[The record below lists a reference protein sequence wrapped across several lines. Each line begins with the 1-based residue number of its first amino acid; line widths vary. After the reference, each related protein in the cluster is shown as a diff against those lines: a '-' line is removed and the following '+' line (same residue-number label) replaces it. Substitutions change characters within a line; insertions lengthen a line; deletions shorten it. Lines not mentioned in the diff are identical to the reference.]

1 MSDCAAHSKRIIA
14 GLALVAGLAL
24 PVAAEGPRRVVSI
37 NLCTDLLA
45 MQMAAPGQLVSVSN
59 LAADPHSSVMA
70 AEAAAYPA
78 NYGLVEE
85 VFLLKP
91 DLVVAGEYTA
101 RATTSLL
108 ERLGIPVVKFAPA
121 TSLDDIP
128 AHLERMGAALGREA
142 EAQAMIEAF
151 NADRAALAPTGDDL
165 RPLAALYYAN
175 GYSTGLNT
183 LSGRVLDAAGLRNAA
198 AEAGLVRGG
207 TLPLE
212 VLIMAAP
219 DMVIRGNRYPGA
231 SRSEDILDHP
241 ALAHLGASS
250 ETPILADRD
259 WICGT
264 PRILDVVARLTEA
277 RATLEDA
284 R

>member
-1 MSDCAAHSKRIIA
+1 MLGSVRRSKRIIA

-24 PVAAEGPRRVVSI
+24 PAAADAPRRVVSI

-45 MQMAAPGQLVSVSN
+45 MQIAAPGQLVSVSN

-70 AEAAAYPA
+70 DEAAAYPA
-78 NYGLVEE
+78 NYGLAEE

-108 ERLGIPVVKFAPA
+108 ERLGVPVVKFAPA
-121 TSLDDIP
+121 ASLDDIP
-128 AHLERMGAALGREA
+128 IHLERMGAALGREA
-142 EAQAMIEAF
+142 EAQAMIDAF
-151 NADRAALAPTGDDL
+151 NADRAALAPAGDDL

-183 LSGRVLDAAGLRNAA
+183 LSGKVLDASGFRNVA
-198 AEAGLVRGG
+198 AEAGLLRGG
-207 TLPLE
+207 NLPLE

-219 DMVIRGNRYPGA
+219 DMVIRGNRYPGQ

-241 ALAHLGASS
+241 ALARLGASPAA
-250 ETPILADRD
+250 PILADRD

-264 PRILDVVARLTEA
+264 PRIMDVVSRLTEA
-277 RATLEDA
+277 RSAMEEI